1 MHPVRV
7 LIVDDSRMIRDVVAA
22 MVQRLG
28 HEPVCVADGAAALAA
43 DGCDLVLL
51 DLNLPDRPG
60 TEVARALCEQ
70 GVTAP
75 IYGISGEDGVNDI
88 CRAAGMH
95 GNLQK
100 PIRLANLEA
109 VLGLAHAERAL
120 GSSDLLRVMVEGLQ
134 EELPPLLE
142 QAEGTDDVVELRRL
156 AHTMRG
162 ALRYVEAPRAQAAV
176 ERLEESAKRG
186 DIDRDAL
193 VELRETL
200 DRLIPLLGE
209 LL

>member
-7 LIVDDSRMIRDVVAA
+7 LIVDDSRMIRDVLAA
-22 MVQRLG
+22 MVRRLG

-51 DLNLPDRPG
+51 DLELPDRPG
-60 TEVARALCEQ
+60 TEVAQALREQ

-75 IYGISGEDGVNDI
+75 VYGISGHGGVSDI

-100 PIRLANLEA
+100 PVRMANLEA
-109 VLGLAHAERAL
+109 VLGLAHAQREL
-120 GSSDLLRVMVEGLQ
+120 GSADLVRVMVEGLQ
-134 EELPPLLE
+134 EELPRLLE
-142 QAEGTDDVVELRRL
+142 QAEGTDDVVELHRL
-156 AHTMRG
+156 AHTIRG
-162 ALRYVEAPRAQAAV
+162 ALRYVDAPRAQAAAA
-176 ERLEESAKRG
+176 RLEQSAKREEVAG
-186 DIDRDAL
+186 DAL
-193 VELRETL
+193 VELRESL
-200 DRLIPLLGE
+200 DTLIPLLAE